1 MSQECIK
8 CGACCASFRVSFY
21 WGETSA
27 HEQGSVPAELTTAI
41 SPHHVCMKG
50 TERKPV
56 HCIAL
61 MGEVGRE
68 VSCSIYEQRSS
79 TCRQFEAGSED
90 CAKARKIHGL
100 PELEFS

>member
-1 MSQECIK
+1 MSQECVK

-27 HEQGSVPAELTTAI
+27 HEQGMVPEELTTAI
-41 SPHHVCMKG
+41 SPHYVCMKG
-50 TERKPV
+50 TEQKPV

-61 MGEVGRE
+61 MGVVGRE

-90 CAKARKIHGL
+90 CIKARKIHGL
-100 PELEFS
+100 PELQLT

>member
-1 MSQECIK
+1 MSQECVK

-21 WGETSA
+21 WGETNA
-27 HEQGSVPAELTTAI
+27 HEHGTVPAELTTAI

-50 TERKPV
+50 TEHKPV

-61 MGEVGRE
+61 KGEVGRE
-68 VSCSIYEQRSS
+68 VSCNIYELRSS
-79 TCRQFEAGSED
+79 TCRQFEAGSAD

>member
-1 MSQECIK
+1 MSLECVK

-21 WGETSA
+21 WGESSA
-27 HEQGSVPAELTTAI
+27 HEQGTVPAELTTAI

-50 TERKPV
+50 TKIKPV

-61 MGEVGRE
+61 IGEVGRD

-100 PELEFS
+100 PVMECI

>member
-1 MSQECIK
+1 MSFECVK

-27 HEQGSVPAELTTAI
+27 HEQGTVPAELTTAI

-50 TERKPV
+50 TESKPV

-61 MGEVGRE
+61 IGEVGRE